1 MLINHKVH
9 QDFHK
14 VHKGAIVHFVHSLCS
29 LWLEKIKSNITKKE
43 YFCAIKT
50 N

>member
-14 VHKGAIVHFVHSLCS
+14 VHKGAIVHFVHSLC
-29 LWLEKIKSNITKKE
+29 LNFFKRNRTLPKKE